1 MIQVRGVREKI
12 PLFISFLG
20 PGSSTL
26 NLTKVNKAKM
36 AIIEINNNSFNLVID
51 QKDRYYITFGVE
63 IYFLSE
69 EFQTKKVI
77 SSSLDLLGLAHSLSF
92 FLYL

>member
-1 MIQVRGVREKI
+1 M
-12 PLFISFLG
+12 
-20 PGSSTL
+20 
-26 NLTKVNKAKM
+26 VNKAKM

>member
-1 MIQVRGVREKI
+1 M
-12 PLFISFLG
+12 
-20 PGSSTL
+20 
-26 NLTKVNKAKM
+26 M

-69 EFQTKKVI
+69 EFHTKK
-77 SSSLDLLGLAHSLSF
+77 LLAPR
-92 FLYL
+92 

>member
-1 MIQVRGVREKI
+1 
-12 PLFISFLG
+12 
-20 PGSSTL
+20 
-26 NLTKVNKAKM
+26 M
-36 AIIEINNNSFNLVID
+36 AIIIEINNNSFNLVID
-51 QKDRYYITFGVE
+51 QKDRYYIIFGVK